1 MQNQL
6 VEAKRDLIIHKITGI
21 LLDALQ
27 NDDLEPED
35 GAIIAGYLLERKKQI
50 TDEKSLNQFMNEVAE
65 KLDIFRGFINLQK
78 EKDSQNSLDNQ
89 KLEDIKSQ
97 LVELARTQSN

>member
-1 MQNQL
+1 MQQQL
-6 VEAKRDLIIHKITGI
+6 IESKRDLVVHKLTGI

-27 NDDLEPED
+27 NDELEPED
-35 GAIIAGYLLERKKQI
+35 GALIAGYILERKKQVV
-50 TDEKSLNQFMNEVAE
+50 DEASLNQFMTEIAE

-78 EKDSQNSLDNQ
+78 EKDAQNSLDTQ

-97 LVELARTQSN
+97 LVGLAKMTTN